1 MFFKNKKIFIFEDIF
16 SWVGFSLL
24 CLSSRSPISAGF
36 LILVA
41 SAYNR
46 PTFHLCIMYIVH
58 CILSH
63 VTSYIQVFMLYNVQ
77 VRIHLAYF
85 VLTILNLVY
94 NRIWCDIMVYIVVCC
109 VCNHN
114 CSCIL
119 LALCTLAY
127 WTLCL
132 GFWTTWRFV
141 NIASKLYIVQLP
153 QSWLRSMHTTVLYQ
167 HSSARIWL
175 ETIYKSSSYHDKDKN
190 GISRAVRY
198 SECLFH
204 PFSCILKYP

>member
-24 CLSSRSPISAGF
+24 CFSSRSPISAGF

-58 CILSH
+58 CVITCDIVYSSFYVVQCTGLH
-63 VTSYIQVFMLYNVQ
+63 TSGLFCTCNLY
-77 VRIHLAYF
+77 
-85 VLTILNLVY
+85 LVY

-127 WTLCL
+127 WILCL
-132 GFWTTWRFV
+132 GFWTTWHFV
-141 NIASKLYIVQLP
+141 NIASKLYIVHPP
-153 QSWLRSMHTTVLYQ
+153 QSWLHSMHTTVLYQ

-175 ETIYKSSSYHDKDKN
+175 ETIYKSSSYNDKDKKWHFK
-190 GISRAVRY
+190 
-198 SECLFH
+198 ETLFRTFVSPLLLH
-204 PFSCILKYP
+204 IKIQ